1 MITNSMNINSI
12 KVIAILGAILFCV
25 VPNIVFGQQTAEKLY
40 GIIIK
45 KYGSLSSLRM
55 NFTSVNGAVIKA
67 TGSLKAKK
75 GNKFVLDLG
84 DRVLVSDGLT
94 IWNYSKSSNSVVM
107 SNFED
112 KGQISIE
119 KVFFTFLK
127 SYKASA
133 VLSEQTSKGQ
143 KLTTLR
149 LIPPDGE
156 GMINGVKSIELG
168 LSPKTLEVLRISI
181 TDAASTQ
188 RWDVSS
194 MKINGNIPD
203 STFQFTPP
211 KGVKSVDMR

>member
-1 MITNSMNINSI
+1 MTTQIRP
-12 KVIAILGAILFCV
+12 VILLCATLMCV
-25 VPNIVFGQQTAEKLY
+25 AHYSAFSQQTAEQLY
-40 GIIIK
+40 AAVVK
-45 KYGSLSSLRM
+45 KYGSMTTLRLK
-55 NFTSVNGAVIKA
+55 FIASNGAVPTTA
-67 TGSLKAKK
+67 GSIKAKK

-84 DRVLVSDGLT
+84 DRVLVSDGAT
-94 IWNYSKSSNSVVM
+94 IWNYSKPSNSVVM

-149 LIPPDGE
+149 LMPPNGE

-181 TDAASTQ
+181 TEATSTQ

-194 MKINGNIPD
+194 MKVDVKMPD

-211 KGVKSVDMR
+211 KGAKSVDMR